1 MSTLRLSV
9 TTSALAGL
17 VAGAVACGGSSSP
30 SGGTTGTPVAMED
43 ERGSVGVPPTAA
55 EYCVKLGF
63 VLDANSQCQF
73 PDGTSC
79 EEWAFYRGQCGQP
92 HSYCNQHG
100 GALSTKTVDMGT
112 WTAVYGVC
120 DVGGSQCEESSFVQ
134 TGKCP

>member
-1 MSTLRLSV
+1 MSSLRLQV
-9 TTSALAGL
+9 
-17 VAGAVACGGSSSP
+17 VAGAIAGGLACTVACGGNGSNGS
-30 SGGTTGTPVAMED
+30 TTSPVAIED
-43 ERGSVGVPPTAA
+43 ERGSVGAPPTAA

-63 VLDANSQCQF
+63 TLTDSGCTF

-79 EEWAFYRGQCGQP
+79 DEWAFYRGSCGQP

-100 GALSTKTVDMGT
+100 GSISTKTVDMGT

-120 DVGGSQCEESSFVQ
+120 NVGGAQCEESAFVQ

>member
-1 MSTLRLSV
+1 MSSLRTYV
-9 TTSALAGL
+9 AASAAAGL
-17 VAGAVACGGSSSP
+17 LVACGGSSTGGG
-30 SGGTTGTPVAMED
+30 GGTSGTPMAIED

-63 VLDANSQCQF
+63 MLSGSSCQF

-79 EEWAFYRGQCGQP
+79 EEWAFYRGDCGQP

-100 GALSTKTVDMGT
+100 GMISSKTVDMGT

-120 DVGGSQCEESSFVQ
+120 AVNGAQCDESAFIQS
-134 TGKCP
+134 GKCP